1 MTTTFRIPVAEPI
14 AVGPMLA
21 SLRSHTVPGYEH
33 HDSATGT
40 HRRAIRTNGGAAHIA
55 VRFDDPATPDD
66 GKHGEVRHLE
76 VHVEAAGRVDVE
88 EIEERVRQW
97 LDLGVDPSVVDAV
110 FEADSVLGP
119 LVQTHPG
126 LRVVGTTD
134 WFATAVST
142 VLGQQ
147 VSVAAACTFAGRLV
161 AAFGDD
167 APGGLR
173 CFPTAHRLATVE
185 QSDLRAV
192 IGTTQSRARTVAE
205 LARAAADGVAPEQ
218 PSFGADLLAL
228 PGIGPWTVDY
238 LALRLGDRDAYPSGD
253 LVLRRA
259 LQVESAREATERAE
273 QWRPWRAYAV
283 MHLWTHAT
291 YSPPASSA

>member
-1 MTTTFRIPVAEPI
+1 
-14 AVGPMLA
+14 
-21 SLRSHTVPGYEH
+21 
-33 HDSATGT
+33 
-40 HRRAIRTNGGAAHIA
+40 GGAAHIA

-205 LARAAADGVAPEQ
+205 LARGRADGGGAGP
-218 PSFGADLLAL
+218 PSFGSGL
-228 PGIGPWTVDY
+228 PGLPGNGPW
-238 LALRLGDRDAYPSGD
+238 
-253 LVLRRA
+253 
-259 LQVESAREATERAE
+259 
-273 QWRPWRAYAV
+273 
-283 MHLWTHAT
+283 
-291 YSPPASSA
+291 

>member
-1 MTTTFRIPVAEPI
+1 MTTTFRIPVAEPV

-21 SLRSHTVPGYEH
+21 SLRNHTVPGYEQ
-33 HDSATGT
+33 HDSTTGT
-40 HRRAIRTNGGAAHIA
+40 HRRAIRTNGGAAHVT
-55 VRFDDPATPDD
+55 VRLGDLAISAL
-66 GKHGEVRHLE
+66 GKGGNVRHLE
-76 VHVEAAGRVDVE
+76 ILVETAGRADAADVGDT
-88 EIEERVRQW
+88 IRTW
-97 LDLGVDPSVVDAV
+97 LDLGVDPSVVDAA
-110 FEADSVLGP
+110 FASDPVLGP
-119 LVQTHPG
+119 LVRTHPG

-134 WFATAVST
+134 WFATAVAT

-173 CFPTAHRLATVE
+173 CFPAPHRLAGVE
-185 QSDLRAV
+185 QSELRAV
-192 IGTTQSRARTVAE
+192 IGTTRSRARTVSE
-205 LARAAADGVAPEQ
+205 LARAVADGVGPEQ
-218 PSFGADLLAL
+218 PSFTEDLLAL

-238 LALRLGDRDAYPSGD
+238 LALRLGDRDACPSGD

-259 LQVESAREATERAE
+259 LQVTSAREAAERAE

-283 MHLWTHAT
+283 THLWTHAT
-291 YSPPASSA
+291 YSPPESSA